1 MTKFSPFPKMLD
13 KPPDGAGIGAGVG
26 AGLLANSFLRASATK
41 GLRFLMILI
50 VKD

>member
-41 GLRFLMILI
+41 GLRFLIILI

>member
-41 GLRFLMILI
+41 GLRFLMILM